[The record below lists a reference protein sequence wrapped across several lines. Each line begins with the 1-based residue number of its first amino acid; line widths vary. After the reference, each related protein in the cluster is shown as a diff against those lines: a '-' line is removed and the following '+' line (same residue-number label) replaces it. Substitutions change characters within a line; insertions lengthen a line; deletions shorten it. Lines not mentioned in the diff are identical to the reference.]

1 MLLKQTEMLNDYS
14 KKWLAFIG
22 VALLSFGCYLDYT
35 VVNVALPT
43 IQQEMQ
49 TNLSSLQWVMNIY
62 FLALC
67 VLATIM
73 GRLGDLFGRRRFFYI
88 GISVFAIAS
97 IVAGLSPT
105 INWLIFGRLLQGIGA
120 AIVLPLGPSL
130 LPQSFPQK
138 ERGRAIA
145 WLGSM
150 GGLALAL
157 GPVLGGVI
165 VTYWSWRWIFFI
177 NIPIIVFGFLFC
189 LKSINETN
197 IKQQDLQLD
206 WKGMLLLAFAMGG
219 IVLSLIHSQ
228 TFGWMDSTTMIY
240 LVTGIVASIALI
252 KVESGQ
258 ENPVIDFREFS
269 NVLFYS
275 GAILCFL
282 AGVLSAVAL
291 FFDPLYLQIIRHQS
305 PQVSGLVL
313 FAIPIAVFAIAFI
326 VEWLISHLGIIN
338 TILLGLV
345 LALLSALLQVFFIS
359 TTPLWYVVTAFICL
373 GSMWALGNTLPIIA
387 AQTAVGPHR
396 ASVATGTMVT
406 MFNIGGSIGLAVAV
420 VIYQFVT
427 SSSLKQIVRTSQTQ
441 VDSHQLNYLEKL
453 ISNPAHSLQIVMD
466 ALTNNIFSK
475 IFIQGF
481 SGVMWFL
488 FALSCVSLLSVVTWK
503 IVSRKFNNRKEDFL
517 HD

>member
-1 MLLKQTEMLNDYS
+1 MLKQNEILNDYS
-14 KKWLAFIG
+14 NKWLAFIG
-22 VALLSFGCYLDYT
+22 IALLSFGCYLDYT

-49 TNLSSLQWVMNIY
+49 TNLTSLQWVMNIY

-67 VLATIM
+67 VLATVM

-88 GISVFAIAS
+88 GTSVFAIAS
-97 IVAGLSPT
+97 IIAGLSPN
-105 INWLIFGRLLQGIGA
+105 IHWLIVGRLLQGIGA

-130 LPQSFPQK
+130 LPQSFPEK
-138 ERGRAIA
+138 ERGKAIA

-177 NIPIIVFGFLFC
+177 NIPIILLGFLFC
-189 LKSINETN
+189 LKSINET
-197 IKQQDLQLD
+197 ITKQHNLQLD
-206 WKGMLLLAFAMGG
+206 WKGMLLLAVAMGG
-219 IVLSLIHSQ
+219 LVLSLIYSQ
-228 TFGWMDSTTMIY
+228 TFGWINLTTLIY
-240 LVTGIVASIALI
+240 LMMGIVASIALI

-258 ENPVIDFREFS
+258 NNPLIDFRDFS
-269 NVLFYS
+269 NLLFYS

-291 FFDPLYLQIIRHQS
+291 FFDPLYLQIIRNQS

-313 FAIPIAVFAIAFI
+313 FAIPVAVFAIAFI
-326 VEWLISHLGIIN
+326 VGWLISCLGIIN
-338 TILLGLV
+338 TILIGLL
-345 LALLSALLQVFFIS
+345 LALISALLQVFFIS
-359 TTPLWYVVTAFICL
+359 TTPLWYVITAFICL
-373 GSMWALGNTLPIIA
+373 GSMWAMGNTLPIIA

-406 MFNIGGSIGLAVAV
+406 MFNIGGSIGLTVAV

-427 SSSLKQIVRTSQTQ
+427 SRSLKQIFETGQAQ
-441 VDSHQLNYLEKL
+441 VNSHQLSDLEKL
-453 ISNPAHSLQIVMD
+453 ISNPAHSLQVSMGK
-466 ALTNNIFSK
+466 LMNNIFNDV
-475 IFIQGF
+475 FIQGF

-488 FALSCVSLLSVVTWK
+488 LALSCLSLLSVVIWK
-503 IVSRKFNNRKEDFL
+503 IVSRKFN
-517 HD
+517 

>member
-1 MLLKQTEMLNDYS
+1 MREEGLLEQTEILNNYP

-22 VALLSFGCYLDYT
+22 IALLSFGCYLDYT

-43 IQQEMQ
+43 IQQEMHS
-49 TNLSSLQWVMNIY
+49 NLSSLQWVMNIY

-73 GRLGDLFGRRRFFYI
+73 GRLGDMFGRRRFFYI

-97 IVAGLSPT
+97 VIAGLSPT

-130 LPQSFPQK
+130 LPQSFPEK
-138 ERGRAIA
+138 ERARAIA
-145 WLGSM
+145 WFGSI

-177 NIPIIVFGFLFC
+177 NIPIIIIGFLFC
-189 LKSINETN
+189 LRSITETK
-197 IKQQDLQLD
+197 ITHDSLQLD
-206 WKGMLLLAFAMGG
+206 WKGMLLLAITMGG
-219 IVLSLIHSQ
+219 IILSLIHSQ
-228 TFGWMDSTTMIY
+228 TFGWMNTTTLIY
-240 LVTGIVASIALI
+240 LNMGVVASIALVR
-252 KVESGQ
+252 VESQ
-258 ENPVIDFREFS
+258 QNDPLIDFRDFS
-269 NVLFYS
+269 NLLFYS

-305 PQVSGLVL
+305 PQLSGLVL
-313 FAIPIAVFAIAFI
+313 FAIPLAVFAIAFL
-326 VEWLISHLGIIN
+326 VEWLIARLGILN
-338 TILLGLV
+338 TILMGLS
-345 LALLSALLQVFFIS
+345 LALISALLQVFFTS
-359 TTPLWYVVTAFICL
+359 MTPLWYVITAFICL
-373 GSMWALGNTLPIIA
+373 GSMWAMGNTLPIIA

-427 SSSLKQIVRTSQTQ
+427 SRSLQHLVSAVPTQ
-441 VDSHQLNYLEKL
+441 VNGVQIGYLEKL
-453 ISNPAHSLQIVMD
+453 LSNPAHSLQASMSDVM
-466 ALTNNIFSK
+466 NNIFSDV
-475 IFIQGF
+475 FIHGF
-481 SGVMWFL
+481 AGTMWFL
-488 FALSCVSLLSVVTWK
+488 LVISALSLLSVMTWK
-503 IVSRKFNNRKEDFL
+503 LARV
-517 HD
+517 

>member
-1 MLLKQTEMLNDYS
+1 VEEKLLKQNEILNNHS

-22 VALLSFGCYLDYT
+22 IALLSFGCYLDYT
-35 VVNVALPT
+35 VINVALPT

-49 TNLSSLQWVMNIY
+49 SNLTSLQWVMNIY

-73 GRLGDLFGRRRFFYI
+73 GRLGDLFGRRRLFYM
-88 GISVFAIAS
+88 GTGVFAIAS
-97 IVAGLSPT
+97 IIAGLSPN

-120 AIVLPLGPSL
+120 AVVLPLGPSL
-130 LPQSFPQK
+130 LPQSFPEK

-157 GPVLGGVI
+157 GPVLGGII
-165 VTYWSWRWIFFI
+165 VTYWDWRWIFFI
-177 NIPIIVFGFLFC
+177 NIPIILCGFLFC
-189 LKSINETN
+189 LKSINETI
-197 IKQQDLQLD
+197 IKQHHVQLD
-206 WKGMLLLAFAMGG
+206 WKGMLLLAFTMGG
-219 IVLSLIHSQ
+219 LVLSLIHSQ
-228 TFGWMDSTTMIY
+228 TFGWINPTTLIY

-252 KVESGQ
+252 KVESGHD
-258 ENPVIDFREFS
+258 NPLIDFRDFS
-269 NVLFYS
+269 NLLFYG

-291 FFDPLYLQIIRHQS
+291 FFDPLYLQIIRNQS

-326 VEWLISHLGIIN
+326 VEWLISCLGIIN
-338 TILLGLV
+338 TILIGLL
-345 LALLSALLQVFFIS
+345 LALTSALLQVFFVS
-359 TTPLWYVVTAFICL
+359 TTPLWYVITAFICL
-373 GSMWALGNTLPIIA
+373 GSMWAMGNTLPIIA
-387 AQTAVGPHR
+387 AQTAVSHDR

-427 SSSLKQIVRTSQTQ
+427 SKSLKQIFETSQAQ
-441 VDSHQLNYLEKL
+441 VNSHQLSYLENL
-453 ISNPAHSLQIVMD
+453 ISNPAHSLKISMSG
-466 ALTNNIFSK
+466 LMNNIFSEV
-475 IFIQGF
+475 FIQGF

-488 FALSCVSLLSVVTWK
+488 FALSCLSLLSVVIWK
-503 IVSRKFNNRKEDFL
+503 IVSREFN
-517 HD
+517 

>member
-1 MLLKQTEMLNDYS
+1 VEERLLKQNEILNDYS
-14 KKWLAFIG
+14 NKWLAFIG
-22 VALLSFGCYLDYT
+22 IALLSFGCYLDYT

-49 TNLSSLQWVMNIY
+49 TNLTSLQWVMNIY

-67 VLATIM
+67 VLATVM

-88 GISVFAIAS
+88 GTSVFAIAS
-97 IVAGLSPT
+97 IIAGLSPN
-105 INWLIFGRLLQGIGA
+105 IHWLIVGRLLQGIGA

-130 LPQSFPQK
+130 LPQSFPEK
-138 ERGRAIA
+138 ERGKAIA

-177 NIPIIVFGFLFC
+177 NIPIILLGFLFC
-189 LKSINETN
+189 LKSINET
-197 IKQQDLQLD
+197 ITKQHNLQLD
-206 WKGMLLLAFAMGG
+206 WKGMLLLAVAMGG
-219 IVLSLIHSQ
+219 LVLSLIYSQ
-228 TFGWMDSTTMIY
+228 TFGWINLTTLIY
-240 LVTGIVASIALI
+240 LMMGIVASIALI

-258 ENPVIDFREFS
+258 NNPLIDFRDFS
-269 NVLFYS
+269 NLLFYS

-291 FFDPLYLQIIRHQS
+291 FFDPLYLQIIRNQS

-313 FAIPIAVFAIAFI
+313 FAIPVAVFAIAFI
-326 VEWLISHLGIIN
+326 VGWLISCLGIIN
-338 TILLGLV
+338 TILIGLL
-345 LALLSALLQVFFIS
+345 LALISALLQVFFIS
-359 TTPLWYVVTAFICL
+359 TTPLWYVITAFICL
-373 GSMWALGNTLPIIA
+373 GSMWAMGNTLPIIA

-406 MFNIGGSIGLAVAV
+406 MFNIGGSIGLTVAV

-427 SSSLKQIVRTSQTQ
+427 SRSLKQIFETGQAQ
-441 VDSHQLNYLEKL
+441 VNSHQLSDLEKL
-453 ISNPAHSLQIVMD
+453 ISNPAHSLQVSMGK
-466 ALTNNIFSK
+466 LMNNIFNDV
-475 IFIQGF
+475 FIQGF

-488 FALSCVSLLSVVTWK
+488 LALSCLSLLSVVIWK
-503 IVSRKFNNRKEDFL
+503 IVSRKFN
-517 HD
+517 